1 MGKILAVSGSMRTAS
16 FNTKLLKII
25 AASAAKAGAEVTM
38 VDLRELPMP
47 FYDGDLEAAEGVP
60 VNALKLR
67 ALIAEHQGLLVVS
80 PEYNGSVAAVLKNAL
95 DWCSRPTGGQEGLAP
110 FRGKL
115 ACLASASVGIYG
127 GVRGVGHM
135 RIILSKMG
143 VTVLPDEVLVT
154 FAGKAFAEDGS
165 LVDPATLKLA
175 EALGANFALSVAR
188 MQAHSA

>member
-1 MGKILAVSGSMRTAS
+1 MSKILAVSGSTRRAS
-16 FNTKLLKII
+16 FNTKLLNIV
-25 AASAAKAGAEVTM
+25 AASASKAGAEVTM
-38 VDLRELPMP
+38 VDLRDLPMP

-60 VNALKLR
+60 ANALKLR
-67 ALIAEHQGLLVVS
+67 AMIAAHQGLLIVS
-80 PEYNGSVAAVLKNAL
+80 PEYNGSVSAVIKNAL

-110 FRGKL
+110 FRGKI

-143 VTVLPDEVLVT
+143 VTVLPDEALVT

-165 LVDPATLKLA
+165 LVDPGTQKLV

-188 MQAHSA
+188 MTAHSA